1 MTSMTG
7 DKEFITRIQL
17 SQLVTDDPYASDF
30 YAQVYSALAQQRRN
44 QGLAAGQAQ
53 NAPSVLQ
60 VAGGRGM
67 GVGVSRTGGKKIR
80 DNAMQRMTMQVKRI
94 VENAQQRQ
102 KAAPTATLQGA
113 LGKNKLRP
121 TATAPRPALQV
132 ASPSRNAV
140 PQAGHK
146 ADQPSAITS
155 VLGGSEGMAQR
166 QPLTKK
172 QILVRLEE
180 LFEAVLEVEQIRR
193 TQPPLLPQNEEQ
205 MQRMGMTP
213 VEVEEQMRRGQQWYV
228 AR

>member
-1 MTSMTG
+1 
-7 DKEFITRIQL
+7 
-17 SQLVTDDPYASDF
+17 
-30 YAQVYSALAQQRRN
+30 
-44 QGLAAGQAQ
+44 
-53 NAPSVLQ
+53 
-60 VAGGRGM
+60 M
-67 GVGVSRTGGKKIR
+67 GVGVSRNVGSKKIR

-102 KAAPTATLQGA
+102 KSAPTPTLQGA

-132 ASPSRNAV
+132 ASPSRNAI
-140 PQAGHK
+140 PQAGTK
-146 ADQPSAITS
+146 PDQPSAITS

-180 LFEAVLEVEQIRR
+180 LFEAVLEIEQIRR
-193 TQPPLLPQNEEQ
+193 TQPPLPPQNEEQ

-213 VEVEEQMRRGQQWYV
+213 VEVEEQIRRGQQWYV
-228 AR
+228 DCQVYGTMLISPSGPRPFKVLLMRSGESSWFKNPSKSGKH

>member
-1 MTSMTG
+1 MWIG

-30 YAQVYSALAQQRRN
+30 YAQVYSALAHQRRA
-44 QGLAAGQAQ
+44 AAGQP
-53 NAPSVLQ
+53 APPPGPAGATVLP
-60 VAGGRGM
+60 VTSGRGL
-67 GVGVSRTGGKKIR
+67 GVGVSRSTGRKLR

-102 KAAPTATLQGA
+102 KTAPTATLQGA

-132 ASPSRNAV
+132 TSSSRNTINQV
-140 PQAGHK
+140 PKTGE
-146 ADQPSAITS
+146 QPSAITS
-155 VLGGSEGMAQR
+155 VLGAATGTTQR
-166 QPLTKK
+166 QPLTRK
-172 QILVRLEE
+172 QVLGRLEE

-193 TQPPLLPQNEEQ
+193 TQPPLPPQNEEQ

-213 VEVEEQMRRGQQWYV
+213 VEVEQLHKRGQEW
-228 AR
+228 